1 MMTLNPKPVFDLSAK
16 TPCTLDGAAMLAA
29 LCEISNEG
37 DYGPA
42 PLGRYNR
49 SVSRL
54 LGRVERYA
62 RNLRSHLKHR
72 LVAPTPNSETIS
84 SIAEEMEALIYAC
97 TEHAETV
104 KGILGGCGISKKEKE
119 YRPLFNAWK
128 DATDLLDEMTNTM
141 KHQEARCRFH
151 TVHIRHGE
159 IFLPLHGFF
168 VEGYKDN
175 ALGPH
180 PVVHRDHPVYSVT
193 WLAWRA
199 IELVLVLNM
208 LMHSSITQKFGV
220 LPLAKTDRPELRS
233 AISEAVRLPA
243 YSFGEAHFLTTS
255 HPAFILS
262 GGARKD
268 FLASQP
274 CYGSIYYPW
283 VRDQVV
289 ALIGGATMHVADGQ
303 TRSFQMVSPKSAVLI
318 DWKMIVRPE

>member
-1 MMTLNPKPVFDLSAK
+1 MMKLSPEPLFDLSAK

-49 SVSRL
+49 SVGRV

-62 RNLRSHLKHR
+62 RNLRPHLKHR
-72 LVAPTPNSETIS
+72 LVAPSPNSETIS
-84 SIAEEMEALIYAC
+84 SIAEEMEGLIYAC

-104 KGILGGCGISKKEKE
+104 KGILGGCGISKGDKA
-119 YRPLFNAWK
+119 YRPLFHAWK
-128 DATDLLDEMTNTM
+128 NATDLLDEMTNTM

-168 VEGYKDN
+168 IEGYKEN

-193 WLAWRA
+193 WLAWAA

-208 LMHSSITQKFGV
+208 FLQSSITEKFGV
-220 LPLAKTDRPELRS
+220 LPFTKMDRPELRS
-233 AISEAVRLPA
+233 AVYETTRLPA
-243 YSFGEAHFLTTS
+243 YSFGEPHFLSTS
-255 HPAFILS
+255 HPGFILPDCS
-262 GGARKD
+262 RKD
-268 FLASQP
+268 LPASQL

-283 VRDQVV
+283 NRDRAV
-289 ALIGGATMHVADGQ
+289 ALVGGATMHVADGQ
-303 TRSFQMVSPKSAVLI
+303 TRSFQIVSPEKFVLI
-318 DWKMIVRPE
+318 DWKVISPE